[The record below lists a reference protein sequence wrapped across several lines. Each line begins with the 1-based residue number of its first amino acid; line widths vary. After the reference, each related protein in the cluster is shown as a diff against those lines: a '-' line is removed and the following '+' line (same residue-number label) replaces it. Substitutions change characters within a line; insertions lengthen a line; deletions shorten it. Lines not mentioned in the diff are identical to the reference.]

1 MSLVPVALYGLE
13 VPCGGMPVP
22 ALPDFPATFRITMAA
37 IDPSEP
43 AEVDE
48 TPNGTTR
55 PRATLKIIR
64 QTGPFE
70 EDDSEDEDDEDD
82 ETLQALL
89 AQSDSEDESDE
100 DGDEANGGPSDPT
113 KSKKGRKQAALQQLL
128 ESIKAGGDSD
138 EEMEDAP
145 TNGTKADKKGKA
157 KVTGD
162 EEEEEGSDSSDD
174 EEGSEIDV
182 DEFVL
187 CTLDPEKNYQQ
198 PLDITIGE
206 NERVFFS
213 VTGTHTIY
221 LTGNYVISDNDG
233 GHNHHHEV
241 YDSSDDEDDE
251 DYDLSPDED
260 ELELDVDDDESD
272 DLDAM
277 ENPRITEVES
287 DEEEAPKLVA
297 KAAKASKAEKKG
309 KNKRSADQIDES
321 ASLDDIMAKSLKSE
335 AAVEEPKLTKKQ
347 KKLKKNNGEAAPAT
361 PATPES
367 KGADTK
373 EPTSAKSDKSDKKV
387 QFAKNLEQGPTGSE
401 APAKGNK
408 AALGPK
414 TVNGVKIDDKKIGS
428 GPIVKSGDKVGMRY
442 IGKLADGK
450 VFDSNKSGKPF
461 EFKVGKKE
469 VIQGWDIGIVG
480 MAAGGERRLT
490 IPPKLAYGNK
500 ALPGLPANSTLIF
513 DVKLINIKK

>member
-22 ALPDFPATFRITMAA
+22 AVPDFPATFRITMAA

-43 AEVDE
+43 AEIEE
-48 TPNGTTR
+48 TPNGTIR

-64 QTGPFE
+64 QSGPFE

-100 DGDEANGGPSDPT
+100 DEEEANGGPSDPT
-113 KSKKGRKQAALQQLL
+113 KSKKARKQAALQQLL

-138 EEMEDAP
+138 EEMEDA
-145 TNGTKADKKGKA
+145 TTNGANGTKADKKGKA
-157 KVTGD
+157 KATGDEED
-162 EEEEEGSDSSDD
+162 EEEEEGSDSSSDD

-260 ELELDVDDDESD
+260 ELELDLDDDESD
-272 DLDAM
+272 DLDAL
-277 ENPRITEVES
+277 ENPRITEVAS

-297 KAAKASKAEKKG
+297 KAEKKG
-309 KNKRSADQIDES
+309 KNKRSADQIDEG

-335 AAVEEPKLTKKQ
+335 AAEEPKLTKKQ

-361 PATPES
+361 PES
-367 KGADTK
+367 KGADAK

-408 AALGPK
+408 ATLGPK
-414 TVNGVKIDDKKIGS
+414 TVNGVKIDDKKLGT
-428 GPIVKSGDKVGMRY
+428 GPIVKNGDKVGMRY
-442 IGKLADGK
+442 IGKLVDGK

-480 MAAGGERRLT
+480 MQAGGERRLT
-490 IPPKLAYGNK
+490 IPPKLAYGSK
-500 ALPGLPANSTLIF
+500 AMPGLPANSTLVF
-513 DVKLINIKK
+513 DVKLINIKR